1 MEKRIL
7 FTHADPSFDRFC
19 SQSHTLDLK
28 MVYND
33 RVCRQGILGVLEK
46 HSKGMPFSRLVD
58 HLAITVAQS
67 SALEIA
73 TLAIH

>member
-1 MEKRIL
+1 
-7 FTHADPSFDRFC
+7 
-19 SQSHTLDLK
+19 

-33 RVCRQGILGVLEK
+33 RVRRQGFLGVLEK
-46 HSKGMPFSRLVD
+46 HSKAMPFFRLAD
-58 HLAITVAQS
+58 HSVITVAQS

>member
-1 MEKRIL
+1 
-7 FTHADPSFDRFC
+7 
-19 SQSHTLDLK
+19 

-33 RVCRQGILGVLEK
+33 RVRRQGFLGVLEK
-46 HSKGMPFSRLVD
+46 HSKAMPFFHLAD
-58 HLAITVAQS
+58 HSAITVAQS